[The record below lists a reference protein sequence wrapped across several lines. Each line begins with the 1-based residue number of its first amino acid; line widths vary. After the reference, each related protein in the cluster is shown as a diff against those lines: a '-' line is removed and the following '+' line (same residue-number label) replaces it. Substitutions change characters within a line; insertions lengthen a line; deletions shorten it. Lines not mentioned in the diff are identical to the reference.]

1 MSGYSEILAELC
13 SLAAPFAKEG
23 QTINENTAFVADL
36 GLNSLKILDLL
47 MEIEDRFDVSV
58 PLNVLPE
65 VHTVRDLAER
75 LVELTAE
82 SPD

>member
-1 MSGYSEILAELC
+1 MSKYSEIVAELYEV
-13 SLAAPFAKEG
+13 LAAFAQEG
-23 QTINENTAFVADL
+23 QEVTEETGFVADL

-65 VHTVRDLAER
+65 VHTVGDLARKLEQ
-75 LVELTAE
+75 LTRATQE
-82 SPD
+82 